1 MLRPILALAGVAL
14 LATAVPSNADDLVY
28 NFSRSFEGNDCT
40 GQPGLGDF
48 PDCYVNG
55 SPLVAKYDWDNNGNP
70 VFETSPNYFYQS
82 IDGTEFTFTG
92 SGSSGTFTYN
102 PGENDPAVRYW
113 SVKAANQYQIWWLT
127 NNSPGPIGS
136 AIVIPTGTPINW
148 ETYDDDPNA
157 NPPPPDISHITFY
170 DTQIPEPASL
180 ALLGLG
186 LLGIGLARRRRS

>member
-14 LATAVPSNADDLVY
+14 LATAVPASAALVY
-28 NFSRSFEGNDCT
+28 NFSPSFEGNDCT
-40 GQPGLGDF
+40 GQPGLGTF
-48 PDCYVNG
+48 PRCFVND
-55 SPLVAKYDWDNNGNP
+55 SPLVAKYNWDEDGNP
-70 VFETSPNYFYQS
+70 VFETSPDYFYQS

-92 SGSSGTFTYN
+92 IGSSGTFTYN

-127 NNSPGPIGS
+127 NDFPGSIDS

-148 ETYDDDPNA
+148 QTYDDDPNE
-157 NPPPPDISHITFY
+157 NPPPPGISHITFY